1 MENRASADDVDDVSK
16 HSSFDDDDR
25 KMPAKATAR
34 KADLAEANIKEGNI
48 AEEFPSKT
56 PNMAM
61 AQDPSDSPT
70 LGLTSASKVKS
81 DDGRGLGHGNAI
93 ARKILEHAP
102 PPTERTN
109 TFLRVANGTSGQAS
123 CCRSR
128 SISRSIISQGWQC

>member
-1 MENRASADDVDDVSK
+1 
-16 HSSFDDDDR
+16 
-25 KMPAKATAR
+25 
-34 KADLAEANIKEGNI
+34 
-48 AEEFPSKT
+48 
-56 PNMAM
+56 MAM

-70 LGLTSASKVKS
+70 LGLTSVSKVKS

-123 CCRSR
+123 CVVAPGAFPVPSSHEAGSARAMKILEHTPSSEPIPPPGLSTTQSLDKPPVVTPGAFPYHHLTR
-128 SISRSIISQGWQC
+128 LQQTWH